1 MSWENHSANVAAY
14 NALWLERVTTAP
26 GSGSMATTW
35 RRTKWAVLIRYA
47 WWLANTPDAPDMSD
61 VWSASSYIEWLRWP
75 PELFRLADD
84 HPDANAAELAVMWW
98 ADITPETW
106 GRMLSH
112 DASRP
117 WLAAATPPGR
127 RYPLDWPGRKDT
139 AP

>member
-1 MSWENHSANVAAY
+1 MSWENHNANGEAF
-14 NALWLERVTTAP
+14 NALWVERITTAP
-26 GSGSMATTW
+26 GSGTMDTVW
-35 RRTKWAVLIRYA
+35 RRAKWAVLIRFA

-61 VWSASSYIEWLRWP
+61 VWSASNYVEWLRWP

-84 HPDANAAELAVMWW
+84 HPMSSAAELAVMWW

-127 RYPLDWPGRKDT
+127 RYSLDWPGRTDT